1 MGSSSPTGPVG
12 PLVNHST
19 AGGSAD
25 LDPKTVADVVAKL
38 NSTDFAGPDNEVVV
52 TISGHRLTIQIVN
65 RDTREVVEQISP
77 PSLFGMYRRL
87 TAYSGPNP

>member
-1 MGSSSPTGPVG
+1 MGASSPTGPVG
-12 PLVNHST
+12 PLVNHSNGES
-19 AGGSAD
+19 AGV
-25 LDPKTVADVVAKL
+25 DPKTVADAVAKL

-77 PSLFGMYRRL
+77 PSLLRMYKKL
-87 TAYSGPNP
+87 TAYSEPNP